1 MMPSTFDAAKV
12 CRPLLSVSWRDPSP
26 GAPAW
31 VGSGASSREGAARA
45 AARAVVGVAGERAAA
60 AAAARAATR
69 AVGARVAA
77 RGWRGQ
83 W

>member
-31 VGSGASSREGAARA
+31 VGSGASSREGAVRA

-60 AAAARAATR
+60 AARAATR

-77 RGWRGQ
+77 RVAGAW
-83 W
+83 